1 MLWPEITSFI
11 NEKQNLT
18 YTPLKSLPVKI
29 LVIYHTQERHLY
41 LDIKNMYVPSICI
54 KWAL

>member
-54 KWAL
+54 KC